1 MIDVATYVIETYL
14 SRTHTGELDAATAR
28 LRAAVAATAATAAPG
43 KPDGPVRHV
52 RSFFV
57 PEDEMCFHVVE
68 APSIESTVELSRRAG
83 LSPERIVE
91 AEPASG

>member
-14 SRTHTGELDAATAR
+14 SRTRTGELDAATSR
-28 LRAAVAATAATAAPG
+28 LRAAVAAAPTTE
-43 KPDGPVRHV
+43 GPLRHV

-68 APSIESTVELSRRAG
+68 APSIETTFEISRRAG
-83 LSPERIVE
+83 LLPERIVE
-91 AEPASG
+91 AEAAAG